1 MDFGTNKN
9 GGGNQTL
16 NHDELEKLAVKVQ
29 NGDLKAFAK
38 IYDLMVDKVYKYL
51 YFKVPQEAAF
61 DLTETVFLKVW
72 SNIKKYQKRR
82 GSTFVSWV
90 FRIAHN
96 LLVDHYRYNK
106 ETLELEMDVVDH
118 KIENSPIYQTEQSL
132 SRVHLK
138 KALSQ
143 MKNEFS
149 EVLTHSF
156 INGLDN
162 KEVASLMKKTE
173 GGLRVLKF
181 RALQE
186 LKKILLDMGI
196 KY

>member
-9 GGGNQTL
+9 GAKNEAL
-16 NHDELEKLAVKVQ
+16 NHQELEGLVLKVQ
-29 NGDLKAFAK
+29 NGDLKAFSK
-38 IYDLMVDKVYKYL
+38 IYDLMVDRVYKYL
-51 YFKVPQEAAF
+51 YFKVEQEAAF
-61 DLTETVFLKVW
+61 DLTETTFLKIW
-72 SNIKKYQKRR
+72 ENIKKYQKKS

-96 LLVDHYRYNK
+96 LLVDHYRFVK
-106 ETLELEMDVVDH
+106 ETVELDIDIADQ
-118 KIENSPIYQTEQSL
+118 KIENNPVYLAEQSL
-132 SRVHLK
+132 SRQSLK
-138 KALSQ
+138 KALWQ
-143 MKNEFS
+143 MKDEYQ
-149 EVLTHSF
+149 EVLMHSF

-162 KEVASLMKKTE
+162 VEVASLMKKSE
-173 GGLRVLKF
+173 GALRVLKF

>member
-1 MDFGTNKN
+1 MV
-9 GGGNQTL
+9 
-16 NHDELEKLAVKVQ
+16 EK
-29 NGDLKAFAK
+29 
-38 IYDLMVDKVYKYL
+38 IYKYL
-51 YFKVPQEAAF
+51 YFKVEQEAAF

-72 SNIKKYQKRR
+72 ENIKKYQQKS
-82 GSTFVSWV
+82 GATFVSWV

-96 LLVDHYRYNK
+96 LLVDHYRFNK
-106 ETLELEMDVVDH
+106 ENLELDLNVADH
-118 KIENSPIYQTEQSL
+118 KIENNPIYLTEQSL
-132 SRVHLK
+132 SRLSLK
-138 KALSQ
+138 NAFSQ
-143 MKNEFS
+143 LKDDS
-149 EVLTHSF
+149 REVLTLSF

-162 KEVASLMKKTE
+162 SEVASLMKKSE